1 MKRPI
6 LFAISLLMAFS
17 AVAQG
22 YQTHFQSATEPQT
35 LLPNIPRSS
44 ARQEIILPN
53 VNGYTPY
60 KADLHIHST
69 YSDGVMKYTGKGRI
83 YEAWRDGLDV
93 IAVTDH
99 MGIKNYADKQG
110 VETPESAKK
119 KKGAR
124 PTQAVN
130 DAVKTA
136 EGYGILVIPGV
147 EITGSPQTLGHFNA
161 LFTTDNNTIYDYNPI
176 QNIRNARA
184 QGAMIMHNHPG
195 WRQSTLEMNEFV
207 KSVYA
212 EKLVDGVEIMNGA
225 FFYPRAIETA
235 KENKI
240 FFAATTD
247 IHGTTGET
255 YREVGHLRNM
265 TIIYAKDL
273 TSEAIREGLES
284 RRTLAYSFG
293 VLAGEEKLL
302 RDFFEASIETRKLAV
317 VVGKN
322 KKKSQRVSLINKS
335 SIPYILQFGKG
346 NPVIL
351 PALSSII
358 VSVKPGKPVQFKVN
372 NLWYGNELHPEFK
385 LKY

>member
-69 YSDGVMKYTGKGRI
+69 YSDGVMKYTGKGRV

-99 MGIKNYADKQG
+99 MGIKNYTDKQG

-161 LFTTDNNTIYDYNPI
+161 LFTTDNNIIYDYNPI

-255 YREVGHLRNM
+255 YREVGHMRNM

-358 VSVKPGKPVQFKVN
+358 VSVKPGKPVQCKVN

>member
-69 YSDGVMKYTGKGRI
+69 YSDGVMKYTGKGRV

-99 MGIKNYADKQG
+99 MGIKNYTDKQG

>member
-35 LLPNIPRSS
+35 LLPNLPRSS
-44 ARQEIILPN
+44 ARHEIFLPN

-69 YSDGVMKYTGKGRI
+69 YSDGIMKYTGKGRV

-93 IAVTDH
+93 IAITDH
-99 MGIKNYADKQG
+99 MGIKVYADKAG
-110 VETPESAKK
+110 AVTPEEAKAKK
-119 KKGAR
+119 GSR
-124 PTQAVN
+124 PTQAVK
-130 DAVKTA
+130 DGVKLS
-136 EGYGILVIPGV
+136 EEYGILAIPGV
-147 EITGSPQTLGHFNA
+147 ELTGSPQTLGHFNA
-161 LFTTDNNTIYDYNPI
+161 LFTTDNNIIYDYDPM
-176 QNIRNARA
+176 QCIRNARK
-184 QGAMIMHNHPG
+184 QGALIMHNHPG
-195 WRQSTLEMNEFV
+195 WRQSTLEPNEFV

-225 FFYPRAIETA
+225 YFYPRAIETA
-235 KENKI
+235 KENKL

-265 TIIYAKDL
+265 TIIFAKEL
-273 TSEAIREGLES
+273 TSEAIRDGLES

-293 VLAGEEKLL
+293 VLSGEEKLL
-302 RDFFEASIETRKLAV
+302 RDFFEASVETRKLAITLT
-317 VVGKN
+317 KT
-322 KKKSQRVSLINKS
+322 KKKVQRVSLINKS

-358 VSVKPGKPVQFKVN
+358 VSVKPGKPVQCKVN

>member
-235 KENKI
+235 KENKF

>member
-6 LFAISLLMAFS
+6 IFAISLLMAFS

-69 YSDGVMKYTGKGRI
+69 YSDGIMKYTGKGRI

-99 MGIKNYADKQG
+99 MGIKNYTDKQG

-161 LFTTDNNTIYDYNPI
+161 LFTTDNNIIFDYNPI

-335 SIPYILQFGKG
+335 SIPYVLQFGKG

>member
-69 YSDGVMKYTGKGRI
+69 YSDGIMKYTGKGRV

-99 MGIKNYADKQG
+99 MGIKNYTDKQG

-161 LFTTDNNTIYDYNPI
+161 LFTTDNNIIYDYNPI

-195 WRQSTLEMNEFV
+195 WRQTSLEMNQFV
-207 KSVYA
+207 KDVYA
-212 EKLVDGVEIMNGA
+212 EKLVDGIEIMNGA

-235 KENKI
+235 KANKY

-247 IHGTTGET
+247 IHGTTAET
-255 YREVGHLRNM
+255 YRECGHLRNM
-265 TIIYAKDL
+265 TIIFAKEL
-273 TSEAIREGLES
+273 SHKAIREGLEA

-358 VSVKPGKPVQFKVN
+358 VSVKPGKPVQCKVN

>member
-99 MGIKNYADKQG
+99 MGIKNYTDKQG

>member
-6 LFAISLLMAFS
+6 LLALSLFMAVS
-17 AVAQG
+17 AMAQS
-22 YQTHFQSATEPQT
+22 YQTHYQSATEPQT
-35 LLPNIPRSS
+35 LLPNFPRGA

-60 KADLHIHST
+60 KADLHMHST

-83 YEAWRDGLDV
+83 HEAWSDGFDV

-99 MGIKNYADKQG
+99 MGIKTYPDKEG
-110 VETPESAKK
+110 ATTPDAAKV
-119 KKGAR
+119 KKGTR

-147 EITGSPQTLGHFNA
+147 EITGDPKTLGHFNA
-161 LFTTDNNTIYDYNPI
+161 LFTTDNKTIYDYNPI

-184 QGAMIMHNHPG
+184 QGALIMHNHPG
-195 WRQSTLEMNEFV
+195 WRQSTLEMNQFV
-207 KSVYA
+207 KDVYA
-212 EKLVDGVEIMNGA
+212 EKLVDGIEIMNGA

-235 KENKI
+235 KANNF

-247 IHGTTGET
+247 IHGTTAET
-255 YREVGHLRNM
+255 YKEYGHLRNM
-265 TIIYAKDL
+265 TIVFAKEL
-273 TSEAIREGLES
+273 SHKAIREGLEA

-293 VLAGEEKLL
+293 VLSGEEKLV

-322 KKKSQRVSLINKS
+322 KKKSQRVMITNKTSL
-335 SIPYILQFGKG
+335 PYTLQFGKG
-346 NPVIL
+346 NPTFL
-351 PALSSII
+351 PPMSSIL
-358 VSVKPGKPVQFKVN
+358 VSTRVGKPLEFTVTNIWHGMDK
-372 NLWYGNELHPEFK
+372 HPHFK

>member
-69 YSDGVMKYTGKGRI
+69 YSDGVMKYTGKGRV

-99 MGIKNYADKQG
+99 MGIKNYTDKQG

-124 PTQAVN
+124 PAQAVN

-147 EITGSPQTLGHFNA
+147 EITGSAQTLGHFNA
-161 LFTTDNNTIYDYNPI
+161 LFTTDNNTIFDYNPI

-358 VSVKPGKPVQFKVN
+358 VSVKPGKPVQCKVN

>member
-35 LLPNIPRSS
+35 LLPNLPRSS
-44 ARQEIILPN
+44 ARHEIFLPN

-69 YSDGVMKYTGKGRI
+69 YSDGIMKYTGKGRV

-93 IAVTDH
+93 IAITDH
-99 MGIKNYADKQG
+99 MGIKVYADKAG
-110 VETPESAKK
+110 AVTPEEAKAKK
-119 KKGAR
+119 GSR
-124 PTQAVN
+124 PTQAVK
-130 DAVKTA
+130 DGVKLS
-136 EGYGILVIPGV
+136 EEYGILAIPGV
-147 EITGSPQTLGHFNA
+147 ELTGSPQTLGHFNA
-161 LFTTDNNTIYDYNPI
+161 LFTTDNNIIYDYDPM
-176 QNIRNARA
+176 QCIRNARK
-184 QGAMIMHNHPG
+184 QGALIMHNHPG
-195 WRQSTLEMNEFV
+195 WRQSTLEPNEFV

-225 FFYPRAIETA
+225 YFYPRAIETA
-235 KENKI
+235 KENKL

-265 TIIYAKDL
+265 TIIFAKEL
-273 TSEAIREGLES
+273 TSEAIRDGLES

-293 VLAGEEKLL
+293 VLSGEEKLL
-302 RDFFEASIETRKLAV
+302 RDFFEASVETRKLAITLT
-317 VVGKN
+317 KT
-322 KKKSQRVSLINKS
+322 KKKVQRVMLTNKS
-335 SIPYILQFGKG
+335 SIPYTLQFGKG
-346 NPVIL
+346 NPVFL

-358 VSVKPGKPVQFKVN
+358 VTAKPGKPLQFTVT
-372 NLWYGNELHPEFK
+372 NLWYGMEQHPVMK

>member
-69 YSDGVMKYTGKGRI
+69 YSDGVMKYTGKGRV

-99 MGIKNYADKQG
+99 MGIKNYTDKQG

-161 LFTTDNNTIYDYNPI
+161 LFTTDNNIIYDYNPI

-255 YREVGHLRNM
+255 YREVGHMRNM

-302 RDFFEASIETRKLAV
+302 RDFFEASIETRKLAI

-358 VSVKPGKPVQFKVN
+358 VSVKPGKPVQCKVN

>member
-322 KKKSQRVSLINKS
+322 KKKSQRVSLINKT
-335 SIPYILQFGKG
+335 SIPYTLQFGKG

>member
-335 SIPYILQFGKG
+335 SIPYVLQFGKG